1 MVVIVHNKKLVVT
14 VLLVAIISI
23 AMGGFFISQGIG
35 KSNLIVEAMRLE
47 QVTYGG
53 ADGEIEGIIDTPQEA
68 QIMANI
74 LREHRLES
82 YGHYSELERD
92 DPNRETILK
101 ALTMENSLNLAQL
114 GYGLCDV
121 VKATGA
127 FMIVIGLTLGVT
139 VVSMISQGRRTSHT
153 S

>member
-1 MVVIVHNKKLVVT
+1 VVVIAHNKKLVVT

-35 KSNLIVEAMRLE
+35 KSNLIIEAMRLE

-53 ADGEIEGIIDTPQEA
+53 ADGEIDGIVDTPQEA

-127 FMIVIGLTLGVT
+127 FMIAIGLTLGVT